1 MESFSNKVSI
11 ITGGGS
17 GIGRALCLELSRRGS
32 VVVVADIHA
41 ENAQA
46 TANAIVQEGG
56 RAYARCVDV
65 ADEMQVSKLVS
76 DAVAEHQRLDYM
88 FNHAGINVLGD
99 ARDLRLEDWHH
110 VIDVNLW
117 GVIYGTTA
125 AYTVM
130 VKQGYG
136 HIVNTSSLSGL
147 LSGPTALPYSTTKH
161 AIVGLSLGWRA
172 EAADLGIRV
181 SVVCPGFVKTGLQQ
195 SAIVVNAPHDQV
207 MAQTTLVKRMD
218 AAQAAQLILRGVARD
233 EAIIVFPGNARIAWW
248 LYRINPK
255 LLNRLQIKM
264 IRNFRN
270 LRIKV

>member
-76 DAVAEHQRLDYM
+76 DAAAEHQRLDYM